1 MPVCDYEE
9 RSSVSAARRVQVYP
23 ELTWLGGPNLLAMCG
38 QVCIVSHCHT
48 FNEYGML
55 GILCYIWEY
64 TLFCFWNCPR
74 RAVTDENDNL
84 VSSNNNHSH
93 PPNDV
98 RCTTQPLLCWMKQLK
113 HLPIQPSHFITDF
126 EKALLQSIAIMQLP
140 NCNSQGLFLSL
151 HTSNMEEDSAIRPAG
166 QLPRRGKYQEVL

>member
-64 TLFCFWNCPR
+64 TLFCFWNCPG

-84 VSSNNNHSH
+84 VSSNKHSH

-98 RCTTQPLLCWMKQLK
+98 RCTTTQPLLCWMKQLK

-140 NCNSQGLFLSL
+140 NCNSQWLFLSL